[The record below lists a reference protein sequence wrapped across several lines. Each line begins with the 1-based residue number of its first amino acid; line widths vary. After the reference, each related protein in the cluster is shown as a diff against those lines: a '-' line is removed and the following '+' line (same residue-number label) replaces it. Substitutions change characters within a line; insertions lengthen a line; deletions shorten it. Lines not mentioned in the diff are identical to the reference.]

1 MYFVQTLMFT
11 IISYHKGIRY
21 RIIIKYETFVYV
33 STMYSANTYF
43 GKKILNLLLNNK
55 NILIHSVNKIYVQSN
70 ATLCM

>member
-21 RIIIKYETFVYV
+21 HIIIKYFRYCIIIKYETFVYV

-43 GKKILNLLLNNK
+43 GKK
-55 NILIHSVNKIYVQSN
+55 NIKSLIK
-70 ATLCM
+70 

>member
-43 GKKILNLLLNNK
+43 GKK
-55 NILIHSVNKIYVQSN
+55 NIKSLIK
-70 ATLCM
+70 

>member
-33 STMYSANTYF
+33 STMYSVNTYF
-43 GKKILNLLLNNK
+43 GKK
-55 NILIHSVNKIYVQSN
+55 NIKSLIK
-70 ATLCM
+70 